1 MSPLAGPP
9 RVTPYLWNPRQAD
22 AEPGVMVQSRG
33 GRAFIPGG
41 ELRRIADEL
50 HGIADEQEVDR

>member
-1 MSPLAGPP
+1 MRPLAGPA
-9 RVTPYLWNPRQAD
+9 RVTPYLWNRHQDD
-22 AEPGVMVQSRG
+22 AEHGVMLQGRG